1 MSRKMIDYKVED
13 GKITSID
20 GYEVGG
26 GGGGSYT
33 VNPKITKSNITSDGS
48 NTRPNWSGS
57 RPGANVSYEVGRA
70 FTVYFSKDYS
80 GIQVENNQIL
90 IPLSTSGTVSDDNQ
104 IMTLGNVTLL
114 LTEIGV
120 DTRVRK
126 TGNQYYI
133 TTNNYLKYTVI
144 KAGTTGD
151 TITLP
156 THFGSQGVS
165 YAVYTLEVNKVTA

>member
-13 GKITSID
+13 GTITSID
-20 GYEVGG
+20 GYNLSV

-33 VNPKITKSNITSDGS
+33 VKPKIANSNGTSNGS
-48 NTRPNWSGS
+48 NSTPNWSGS
-57 RPGANVSYEVGRA
+57 RPGANASYEVGRA
-70 FTVYFSKDYS
+70 FTVFYRKDYS
-80 GIQVENNQIL
+80 GIQIEDNQIL
-90 IPLSTSGTVSDDNQ
+90 IPLSTSGTVSEDLQ
-104 IMTLGNVTLL
+104 SMTLGNVTLL
-114 LTEIGV
+114 LTGIGV

-126 TGNQYYI
+126 SGNQYYI

-156 THFGSQGVS
+156 SYFGSQSCS
-165 YAVYTLEVNKVTA
+165 YVIYTLEVNKVTP